1 MPVTKRT
8 AMRLWQ
14 HVLRS
19 ARHHDMFVHATERR
33 LVIATPVARP
43 VTRALLMLDAN
54 FSRQWYHLAADINT
68 SVNGQLIFSEQGARR
83 AVVVATVNTRMPRA
97 IFKTVAS
104 YAPQSFF
111 TFSLIA
117 RFAVKR
123 R

>member
-1 MPVTKRT
+1 
-8 AMRLWQ
+8 MRLSQ
-14 HVLRS
+14 PVLQN

-43 VTRALLMLDAN
+43 VTRALLILDAN

-68 SVNGQLIFSEQGARR
+68 SVNGQLDFREKGVWR
-83 AVVVATVNTRMPRA
+83 AVVVVTVSTRMPRA

-104 YAPQSFF
+104 HAPKCSF
-111 TFSLIA
+111 TFSLRA